1 MQKVIGSRK
10 SNNSN
15 NDNIACVDVVA
26 ARKVA
31 TLDTQQVRCNL
42 LRRQRLSH
50 SHTCIDCVACSLSR
64 SFARSGLSQFVAL
77 SLLSGSLGSL
87 VACCFIISVR
97 LFVCLRERAI
107 GGHTRTETERE
118 RARERER
125 GREAWH
131 QHTVSH
137 YLAGG
142 GAGGGGSGCSS
153 RART

>member
-1 MQKVIGSRK
+1 MQP
-10 SNNSN
+10 
-15 NDNIACVDVVA
+15 A
-26 ARKVA
+26 A
-31 TLDTQQVRCNL
+31 TPD
-42 LRRQRLSH
+42 
-50 SHTCIDCVACSLSR
+50 SHTHTLALIVSLALALSR

-118 RARERER
+118 RVKQ
-125 GREAWH
+125 REAWH

-137 YLAGG
+137 YLA
-142 GAGGGGSGCSS
+142 
-153 RART
+153 